1 MYRRPKPPI
10 CLSAEQTT
18 QQRDQ
23 GGADQGDTA
32 AGHQLLHT
40 LALRAGVVA
49 TIPFQ
54 KVDTA
59 PHAEAGAQSNN
70 EGLQDFDCA
79 VEEFHGDLL
88 L

>member
-40 LALRAGVVA
+40 LALLMCD
-49 TIPFQ
+49 
-54 KVDTA
+54 K
-59 PHAEAGAQSNN
+59 EAI
-70 EGLQDFDCA
+70 E
-79 VEEFHGDLL
+79 V
-88 L
+88 